1 MCNVI
6 FHDVPFLGHIF
17 LAFAPKISLPSLKSF
32 RTFWL
37 TTDSIKNWDNYF
49 LQLHT
54 WILSSQLVFDI
65 GEAKIEESKDEK
77 LLGVWVSNELKW
89 SKHLEQ
95 LESRFRTYADLGPTQ
110 EPFGL
115 VAKKS
120 SIFSQISMAPSN
132 EHPLKK

>member
-1 MCNVI
+1 MQCH
-6 FHDVPFLGHIF
+6 FPWCTVPRAYLFGFCSKNQPPFIKEFSDILTDNRF
-17 LAFAPKISLPSLKSF
+17 NKKLRQLLPPTPYLNSLFPISLWY
-32 RTFWL
+32 RR
-37 TTDSIKNWDNYF
+37 
-49 LQLHT
+49 
-54 WILSSQLVFDI
+54 SQNRRI
-65 GEAKIEESKDEK
+65 QDEK
-77 LLGVWVSNELKW
+77 LLGVWISNELKW